1 MPSEFPTPLPL
12 PYCCTHS
19 YSFPCSCTYYC
30 SSFYTYTYF
39 HSYFD
44 SYFYFHSYSTSTYTL
59 TLTLIL
65 IYSYSSSY
73 TYTYTHVYSNSP
85 IYTNN
90 PTFIESYFATIL
102 LTSYYL
108 ILLELYRSSRKMPGR
123 IIGVSIDSRGKPALR
138 MAMQTREQHIRRD
151 KATSNIC
158 TAQALLGALRVYV
171 YVCVCMYVCVC
182 VHVCACVCVH
192 VCFHFSSP
200 FCIYKTI
207 SYFLPPLNPIN
218 FFPSLLYLH
227 TLPFLTLPFNDLLP
241 SLLFPLFLS
250 LLSIFTP
257 PPPPLLPLS
266 PPFSPHQFPPP
277 LLIIPHHSEHGGIL
291 WCLPRPWRTEKH
303 RKPCTQHG
311 QQCRY
316 TTDTPTQHTHRVA
329 HICSHA
335 LRFML
340 HSRSLLHFATFLF
353 SPSCLLCPFLSFL
366 FITFSSLQRA
376 HFIPPLARQV
386 SVINVTLYVNNR
398 EWQLTNAYMNTLAHT
413 HAAIDTFKHTHT
425 HSFSLSL
432 SEYC

>member
-1 MPSEFPTPLPL
+1 MDPTQHSWQQLMPSEFPTPLPL

-30 SSFYTYTYF
+30 PSFYTYTYF

-59 TLTLIL
+59 TLTVIL

-291 WCLPRPWRTEKH
+291 WCLPRP
-303 RKPCTQHG
+303 
-311 QQCRY
+311 
-316 TTDTPTQHTHRVA
+316 
-329 HICSHA
+329 
-335 LRFML
+335 
-340 HSRSLLHFATFLF
+340 
-353 SPSCLLCPFLSFL
+353 
-366 FITFSSLQRA
+366 
-376 HFIPPLARQV
+376 
-386 SVINVTLYVNNR
+386 
-398 EWQLTNAYMNTLAHT
+398 
-413 HAAIDTFKHTHT
+413 
-425 HSFSLSL
+425 
-432 SEYC
+432 